1 MIKKTVY
8 ILALFLILSAGE
20 VSALVNTSTLKGR
33 FKQMDRLCWEIGRT
47 ATYPTMC
54 KSPTKVTYRGII
66 CWGCPEARKCNPAC
80 RGGKVCMNQ
89 KCVCPPNQILYDC
102 NGRCLPPTT
111 PCTK

>member
-8 ILALFLILSAGE
+8 IWVLFLILSAGE